1 MTAILITTVAL
12 AVLIAVILAR
22 EIQVR
27 RALETLLGNL
37 LRKKGT
43 EHEATTPFADTSHP
57 DDNDHAADDGRVR

>member
-1 MTAILITTVAL
+1 MTTILIMTSAV

-37 LRKKGT
+37 LRRKGT
-43 EHEATTPFADTSHP
+43 EHEATPPLADSSHP
-57 DDNDHAADDGRVR
+57 DDDDHAADDGRVR

>member
-1 MTAILITTVAL
+1 MIATLTITVAV

-37 LRKKGT
+37 LHKKGT
-43 EHEATTPFADTSHP
+43 EHETKIYRADTSHP
-57 DDNDHAADDGRVR
+57 DDAPAADDDRVR